1 MKLRKGYLVKRGR
14 TFYAEW
20 TVNGKKFRRS
30 TGETTEKKANSKLAE
45 YMEPFLVQDTAKTL
59 ENVKTAIERCK
70 GQLVALNDKENPPLA
85 LRNAW
90 DMYLSSPN
98 RPDTGESTMEQY
110 AFQFTKFE
118 KWIAKAHP
126 SATTLQ
132 DVTPDIAAAFSGS
145 LINEGKSANTVNK
158 YLNLLTLV
166 FRVLKKPARLTAN
179 PWEDIQRR
187 RIISQGRRELTIA
200 ELRDVCNRAE
210 GEMRLLLA
218 IGIYTGL
225 RLGDAATLRWCE
237 VDTARGIILRIPNK
251 TGRRNPKP
259 LQIPIHPSL
268 RAMLVEIP
276 ASKRGLYVLPETA
289 EDYKARSDTITDRVQ
304 RLFTK
309 CSISTH
315 KKGTGIEI
323 KVGADGKTEKKNTG
337 KRAVIEVGFHSL
349 RHTFVSL
356 CRAANAPLSV
366 VESIVG
372 HSSPAMTRHYTHTGE
387 AAAIAAVTALPSL
400 MGEEAPKLLPA
411 APAPR
416 LIDADA
422 VLAIIDGVTVK
433 NWNAKMEALRLFAG
447 SSAP

>member
-30 TGETTEKKANSKLAE
+30 TGKTTVKEATPKLAE
-45 YMEPFLVQDTAKTL
+45 FMEPFLVQDTVKTL
-59 ENVKTAIERCK
+59 ENVKTAIERSK
-70 GQLVALNDKENPPLA
+70 GQLVTLNDQQNPPLA
-85 LRNAW
+85 ISKAW
-90 DMYLSSPN
+90 DAYLSSLN
-98 RPDTGESTMEQY
+98 RPDTGETTLAQY
-110 AFQFTKFE
+110 AFQFARFE
-118 KWIAKAHP
+118 KWIADTYP
-126 SATTLQ
+126 TVTTLQ
-132 DVTPDIAAAFSGS
+132 NVTPDIAAAFSAS
-145 LINEGKSANTVNK
+145 LLKDGKSANTVNK

-166 FRVLKKPARLTAN
+166 FRVLKKPARLTIN
-179 PWEDIQRR
+179 PWEDIQRK
-187 RIISQGRRELTIA
+187 RIVSHGRRELTVA
-200 ELRDVCNRAE
+200 ELRNVCEKAE

-225 RLGDAATLRWCE
+225 RLGDAATLRWGE
-237 VDTARGIILRIPNK
+237 VDVARGIILRIPNK

-259 LQIPIHPSL
+259 VQIPIHPSL
-268 RAMLVEIP
+268 QAMLAEIP
-276 ASKRGLYVLPETA
+276 ASKRGVYVLPQTA
-289 EDYKARSDTITDRVQ
+289 EDYRVRSDTITDRVQ
-304 RLFTK
+304 RHFGK
-309 CSISTH
+309 CNIITH
-315 KKGTGIEI
+315 KPGTGIEL
-323 KVGADGKTEKKNTG
+323 KKNAEGKITKVETG

-400 MGEEAPKLLPA
+400 MGEEAPKALPA

-422 VLAIIDGVTVK
+422 VLAIIKGATAK
-433 NWNAKMEALRLFAG
+433 NWKAKMEEVRMLAR
-447 SSAP
+447 